1 MAAAA
6 AAPSS
11 NKRRASGGGKQCE
24 YQAQAR
30 AFVQTLDISTAYF
43 EGNTLEATQH
53 DRCYCLECYPA
64 AWPDK
69 ITNQGPTPY
78 VIPRGWVRIGLA
90 DNRLLDR
97 TLKVFAEW
105 SVSFHGVK
113 SVAALRSILQE
124 RRLMTPG
131 ETLMDGIFSDNP
143 SISPFPRS
151 GYHA

>member
-1 MAAAA
+1 M
-6 AAPSS
+6 
-11 NKRRASGGGKQCE
+11 RRDAE
-24 YQAQAR
+24 
-30 AFVQTLDISTAYF
+30 AFVDSLGIHSGYF
-43 EGNTLEATQH
+43 DRQH
-53 DRCYCLECYPA
+53 DRCYCLECCPA

-143 SISPFPRS
+143 SISPFRDRATMYDMHIPRS
-151 GYHA
+151 RYDTCGDEIERPPE